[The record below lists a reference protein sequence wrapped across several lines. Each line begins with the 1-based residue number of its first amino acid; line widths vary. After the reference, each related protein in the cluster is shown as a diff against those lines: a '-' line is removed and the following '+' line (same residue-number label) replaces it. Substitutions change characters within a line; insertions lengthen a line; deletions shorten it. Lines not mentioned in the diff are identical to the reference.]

1 MKKTSK
7 ARKAIKITVLS
18 ILGVIAAALIIIS
31 NILYGRVSTI
41 SSVKQLGEGMYT
53 VNYRHD
59 YQLDKALE
67 SGIDDERSLLK
78 FICDEMYFGYQV
90 DANLEKYACS
100 AFVTKTP
107 DGKYLG
113 GRSFGLGGTD
123 TLCVYTHPSDGY
135 ASISTVSTDMLN
147 VGADNAYPTTSLEG
161 RAALLAAPYIAVDGM
176 NEKGLFTALLDLSM
190 GETHMETGNRDLT
203 VTMAV
208 RLLIDRA
215 ATVDEAIE
223 LLRNYDIHTGHGW
236 TQHLFVGDA
245 SGDGAVIEWH
255 KGQMKVVK
263 SPICTNFRL
272 SSKLA
277 QDDPTGM
284 CERFDILHDT
294 LEKHPENTPGDAMD
308 MLEAVKQEYDNNI
321 HTEWSIVYH
330 LTDFSMDISV
340 DMDFDNVYHL
350 EIKDF

>member
-1 MKKTSK
+1 MKKKSK
-7 ARKAIKITVLS
+7 AGKIVKITLLS
-18 ILGVIAAALIIIS
+18 VLGVLVAAIAAAGIILSGRIATMASVKYVGSDLYTMNFQQDYHLEKALDS
-31 NILYGRVSTI
+31 NIKS
-41 SSVKQLGEGMYT
+41 
-53 VNYRHD
+53 
-59 YQLDKALE
+59 E
-67 SGIDDERSLLK
+67 SDLLR
-78 FICDEMYFGYQV
+78 FICDDMFFGYQV

-123 TLCVYTHPSDGY
+123 TICVYTHPGDGY

-147 VGADNAYPTTSLEG
+147 VGEGNAFSTTSLEG
-161 RAALLAAPYIAVDGM
+161 RAALLAAPYIPMDGM
-176 NEKGLFTALLDLSM
+176 NEKGLFTALLDLDM
-190 GETHMETGNRDLT
+190 GETHMNTGNRNLT

-223 LLRNYDIHTGHGW
+223 LLKNYDIHTGHGW

-245 SGDGAVIEWH
+245 NGDGAVIEWH
-255 KGQMKVVK
+255 KGQMKVAK

-272 SSKLA
+272 TSKLA
-277 QDDPTGM
+277 QEDPTGM
-284 CERFDILHDT
+284 CERFDILNDAIG
-294 LEKHPENTPGDAMD
+294 KHPENTPDDAMD
-308 MLEAVKQEYDNNI
+308 MLEAVKQEFDNNI

-350 EIKDF
+350 DIKDF

>member
-1 MKKTSK
+1 MKKKSK
-7 ARKAIKITVLS
+7 AGKIVKITLLS
-18 ILGVIAAALIIIS
+18 VLGVLVAAIAAAGIILSGRIATMASVKYVGSDLYTMNFQQDYHLEKALDS
-31 NILYGRVSTI
+31 NIKS
-41 SSVKQLGEGMYT
+41 
-53 VNYRHD
+53 
-59 YQLDKALE
+59 E
-67 SGIDDERSLLK
+67 SDLLR
-78 FICDEMYFGYQV
+78 FICDDMFFGYQV

-107 DGKYLG
+107 DGRYLG

-123 TLCVYTHPSDGY
+123 TICVYTHPGDGY

-147 VGADNAYPTTSLEG
+147 VGEGNAFSTTSLEG
-161 RAALLAAPYIAVDGM
+161 RAALLAAPYIPMDGM
-176 NEKGLFTALLDLSM
+176 NEKGLFTALLDLDM
-190 GETHMETGNRDLT
+190 GESHMNTGNRDLT

-223 LLRNYDIHTGHGW
+223 LLKNYDIHTGHGW

-245 SGDGAVIEWH
+245 NGDGAVIEWH
-255 KGQMKVVK
+255 KGQMKVAK

-272 SSKLA
+272 TSKLA
-277 QDDPTGM
+277 QEDPTGM
-284 CERFDILHDT
+284 CERFDILNDAIG
-294 LEKHPENTPGDAMD
+294 KHPENTPDDAMD
-308 MLEAVKQEYDNNI
+308 MLEAVKQEFDNNI

-350 EIKDF
+350 DIKDF

>member
-1 MKKTSK
+1 MKKKSK
-7 ARKAIKITVLS
+7 AKKIVKITLFSV
-18 ILGVIAAALIIIS
+18 LGVLVAAIAAAAF
-31 NILYGRVSTI
+31 ILYGRIATMA
-41 SSVKQLGEGMYT
+41 SVKYVGSDLYT
-53 VNYRHD
+53 MNFQQD
-59 YQLDKALE
+59 YHLDKALDANIKSE
-67 SGIDDERSLLK
+67 SDLLK
-78 FICDEMYFGYQV
+78 FICDDMFFGYQV

-272 SSKLA
+272 SSKMA

-284 CERFDILHDT
+284 CERFDILHDA

>member
-7 ARKAIKITVLS
+7 AKKVIKITVLS

-90 DANLEKYACS
+90 DSNIEKYACS

-107 DGKYLG
+107 DEKYLG

-147 VGADNAYPTTSLEG
+147 VGANNAYPTTSLEG

-350 EIKDF
+350 DIKDF

>member
-7 ARKAIKITVLS
+7 AKKVIKITVLS

-236 TQHLFVGDA
+236 TQHL
-245 SGDGAVIEWH
+245 
-255 KGQMKVVK
+255 VV
-263 SPICTNFRL
+263 
-272 SSKLA
+272 
-277 QDDPTGM
+277 
-284 CERFDILHDT
+284 
-294 LEKHPENTPGDAMD
+294 GDAMD

-350 EIKDF
+350 DIKDF

>member
-7 ARKAIKITVLS
+7 AKKVIKITVLS

-107 DGKYLG
+107 DEKYLG

-147 VGADNAYPTTSLEG
+147 VGANNAYPTTSLEG

-272 SSKLA
+272 SSKLT

-294 LEKHPENTPGDAMD
+294 LEKHPENTPDDAMD

-350 EIKDF
+350 DIKDF

>member
-18 ILGVIAAALIIIS
+18 ILGVITAALIIIS

-78 FICDEMYFGYQV
+78 FICDDMFFGYQV

-176 NEKGLFTALLDLSM
+176 NEKGLFTVLLDLSM
-190 GETHMETGNRDLT
+190 GETHMETGNRNLT

>member
-7 ARKAIKITVLS
+7 AKKVIKITVLS

-90 DANLEKYACS
+90 DSNIEKYACS
-100 AFVTKTP
+100 AFLTESP
-107 DGKYLG
+107 DEKYLG
-113 GRSFGLGGTD
+113 GHSFGLGGTD

-147 VGADNAYPTTSLEG
+147 VGANNAYPTTSLEG

-190 GETHMETGNRDLT
+190 GENHMETGNRDLT

>member
-7 ARKAIKITVLS
+7 AKKVIKITVLS

-59 YQLDKALE
+59 YQLDKAFE

-90 DANLEKYACS
+90 DSNIEKYACS

-107 DGKYLG
+107 DEKYLG

-147 VGADNAYPTTSLEG
+147 VGANNAYPTTSLEG

-284 CERFDILHDT
+284 CERFGILHDT
-294 LEKHPENTPGDAMD
+294 LEKHPENTPDDAMD

-350 EIKDF
+350 DIKDF

>member
-7 ARKAIKITVLS
+7 AKKVIKITVLS

-59 YQLDKALE
+59 YQLDKAFE

-107 DGKYLG
+107 DEKYLG

-147 VGADNAYPTTSLEG
+147 VGANNAYPTTSLEG

-284 CERFDILHDT
+284 CERFGILHDT
-294 LEKHPENTPGDAMD
+294 LEKHPENTPDDAMD

-350 EIKDF
+350 DIKDF

>member
-7 ARKAIKITVLS
+7 AKKVIKITVLS

-107 DGKYLG
+107 DEKYLG

-147 VGADNAYPTTSLEG
+147 VGANNAYPTTSLEG

-272 SSKLA
+272 SSKMA

-284 CERFDILHDT
+284 CERFDILHDA

>member
-7 ARKAIKITVLS
+7 AKKVIKITVLS

-31 NILYGRVSTI
+31 NILYGRIATMA
-41 SSVKQLGEGMYT
+41 SVKQLGEGMYT

-67 SGIDDERSLLK
+67 SGIEDERSLLK

-107 DGKYLG
+107 DEKYLG

-147 VGADNAYPTTSLEG
+147 VGANNAYPTTSLEG

-294 LEKHPENTPGDAMD
+294 LEKHPENTPDDAMD

-350 EIKDF
+350 DIKDF

>member
-7 ARKAIKITVLS
+7 AKKVIKITVLS

-31 NILYGRVSTI
+31 NILYGRIATMA
-41 SSVKQLGEGMYT
+41 SVKQLGEGMYT

-67 SGIDDERSLLK
+67 SGIEDERSLLK

-123 TLCVYTHPSDGY
+123 TLCVYTHPSDSY

-147 VGADNAYPTTSLEG
+147 VGANNAYPTTSLEG

-284 CERFDILHDT
+284 CERFGILHDT
-294 LEKHPENTPGDAMD
+294 LEKHPENTPDDAMD

-350 EIKDF
+350 DIKDF

>member
-1 MKKTSK
+1 MKKKSK
-7 ARKAIKITVLS
+7 AKKIVKITLFSV
-18 ILGVIAAALIIIS
+18 LGVLVAAIAAAAF
-31 NILYGRVSTI
+31 ILYGRIATMA
-41 SSVKQLGEGMYT
+41 SVKYVGSDLYT
-53 VNYRHD
+53 MNFQQD
-59 YQLDKALE
+59 YHLDKALDANIKSE
-67 SGIDDERSLLK
+67 SDLLK
-78 FICDEMYFGYQV
+78 FICDDMFFDYQV

-272 SSKLA
+272 SSKMA
-277 QDDPTGM
+277 QDDPTAM
-284 CERFDILHDT
+284 CERFDILHDA

>member
-1 MKKTSK
+1 MKKKSK
-7 ARKAIKITVLS
+7 AGKIVKITLLS
-18 ILGVIAAALIIIS
+18 VLGVLVAAIAAAGIILSGRIATMASVKYVGSDLYTMNFQQDYHLEKALDS
-31 NILYGRVSTI
+31 NIKS
-41 SSVKQLGEGMYT
+41 
-53 VNYRHD
+53 
-59 YQLDKALE
+59 E
-67 SGIDDERSLLK
+67 SDLLR
-78 FICDEMYFGYQV
+78 FICDDMFFGYQV

-123 TLCVYTHPSDGY
+123 TICVYTHPGDGY

-147 VGADNAYPTTSLEG
+147 VGEGNAFSTTSLEG
-161 RAALLAAPYIAVDGM
+161 RAALLAAPYIPMDGM
-176 NEKGLFTALLDLSM
+176 NEKGLFTALLDLDM
-190 GETHMETGNRDLT
+190 GETHMNTGNRDLT

-223 LLRNYDIHTGHGW
+223 LLKNYDIHTGHGW

-245 SGDGAVIEWH
+245 NGDGAVIEWH
-255 KGQMKVVK
+255 KGQMKVAK

-272 SSKLA
+272 TSKLA
-277 QDDPTGM
+277 QEDPTGM
-284 CERFDILHDT
+284 CERFDILNDAIG
-294 LEKHPENTPGDAMD
+294 KHPENTPDDAMD
-308 MLEAVKQEYDNNI
+308 MLEAVKQEFDNNI

-350 EIKDF
+350 DIKDF

>member
-7 ARKAIKITVLS
+7 AKKVIKITVLS

-107 DGKYLG
+107 DEKYLG

-147 VGADNAYPTTSLEG
+147 VGANNAYPTTSLEG

-294 LEKHPENTPGDAMD
+294 LEKHPENTPDDAMD

-350 EIKDF
+350 DIKDF

>member
-1 MKKTSK
+1 MKKKSK
-7 ARKAIKITVLS
+7 AKKIVKITLFSVLGV
-18 ILGVIAAALIIIS
+18 LVAVIAAAAF
-31 NILYGRVSTI
+31 ILYGRIATMA
-41 SSVKQLGEGMYT
+41 SVKCVGSDLYT
-53 VNYRHD
+53 MNFQQD
-59 YQLDKALE
+59 YHLDKALDANIKSE
-67 SGIDDERSLLK
+67 SDLLK
-78 FICDEMYFGYQV
+78 FICDDMFFGYQV

-107 DGKYLG
+107 DEKYLG

-161 RAALLAAPYIAVDGM
+161 RAALLATPYIAVDGM
-176 NEKGLFTALLDLSM
+176 NEKSLFTALLDLSM

-272 SSKLA
+272 SSKMA

-284 CERFDILHDT
+284 CERFDILHDA

>member
-7 ARKAIKITVLS
+7 AKKVIKITVLS
-18 ILGVIAAALIIIS
+18 IIGVIAAALIIIS

-67 SGIDDERSLLK
+67 SGIEDERSLLK

-147 VGADNAYPTTSLEG
+147 VGANNAYPTTSLEG

-294 LEKHPENTPGDAMD
+294 LEKHPENTPDDAMD

-350 EIKDF
+350 DIKDF

>member
-90 DANLEKYACS
+90 DSNIEKYACS

-107 DGKYLG
+107 DEKYLG

>member
-7 ARKAIKITVLS
+7 AKKVIKITVLS

-31 NILYGRVSTI
+31 NILYGRIATMA
-41 SSVKQLGEGMYT
+41 SVKQLGEGMYT

-67 SGIDDERSLLK
+67 LGIDDERSLLK

-90 DANLEKYACS
+90 DSNIEKYACS

-107 DGKYLG
+107 DEKYLG

-147 VGADNAYPTTSLEG
+147 VGANNAYPTTSLEG

-294 LEKHPENTPGDAMD
+294 LEKHPENTPDDAMD

-350 EIKDF
+350 DIKDF

>member
-1 MKKTSK
+1 MKKKSK
-7 ARKAIKITVLS
+7 AGKIVKITLLS
-18 ILGVIAAALIIIS
+18 VLGVLVAAIAAAGSILSGRIATMASVKYVGSDLYTMNFQQDYHLEKALDS
-31 NILYGRVSTI
+31 NIKS
-41 SSVKQLGEGMYT
+41 
-53 VNYRHD
+53 
-59 YQLDKALE
+59 E
-67 SGIDDERSLLK
+67 SDLLR
-78 FICDEMYFGYQV
+78 FICDDMFFGYQV

-123 TLCVYTHPSDGY
+123 TICVYTHPGDGY

-147 VGADNAYPTTSLEG
+147 VGEGNAFSTTSLEG
-161 RAALLAAPYIAVDGM
+161 RAALLAAPYIPMDGM
-176 NEKGLFTALLDLSM
+176 NEKGLFTALLDLDM
-190 GETHMETGNRDLT
+190 GETHMNTGNRDLT

-223 LLRNYDIHTGHGW
+223 LLKNYDIHTGHGW

-245 SGDGAVIEWH
+245 NGDGAVIEWH
-255 KGQMKVVK
+255 KGQMKVAK

-272 SSKLA
+272 TSKLA
-277 QDDPTGM
+277 QEDPTGM
-284 CERFDILHDT
+284 CERFDILNDAIG
-294 LEKHPENTPGDAMD
+294 KHPENTPDDAMD
-308 MLEAVKQEYDNNI
+308 MLEAVKQEFDNNI

-350 EIKDF
+350 DIKDF

>member
-7 ARKAIKITVLS
+7 AKKVIKITVLS

-107 DGKYLG
+107 DEKYLG

-147 VGADNAYPTTSLEG
+147 VGANNAYPTTSLEG

-272 SSKLA
+272 SSKMA

-284 CERFDILHDT
+284 CERFDILHDA
-294 LEKHPENTPGDAMD
+294 LEKHPENTPDDAMD

>member
-90 DANLEKYACS
+90 DSNIEKYACS

>member
-1 MKKTSK
+1 M
-7 ARKAIKITVLS
+7 
-18 ILGVIAAALIIIS
+18 
-31 NILYGRVSTI
+31 
-41 SSVKQLGEGMYT
+41 
-53 VNYRHD
+53 
-59 YQLDKALE
+59 
-67 SGIDDERSLLK
+67 
-78 FICDEMYFGYQV
+78 
-90 DANLEKYACS
+90 
-100 AFVTKTP
+100 
-107 DGKYLG
+107 
-113 GRSFGLGGTD
+113 GGTD

-245 SGDGAVIEWH
+245 
-255 KGQMKVVK
+255 
-263 SPICTNFRL
+263 
-272 SSKLA
+272 
-277 QDDPTGM
+277 
-284 CERFDILHDT
+284 
-294 LEKHPENTPGDAMD
+294 MD

-350 EIKDF
+350 DIKDF

>member
-67 SGIDDERSLLK
+67 LGIDDERSLLK

-90 DANLEKYACS
+90 DANLEKYACR

-107 DGKYLG
+107 DEKYLG

>member
-1 MKKTSK
+1 MKKKSK
-7 ARKAIKITVLS
+7 AKKIVKITLFSV
-18 ILGVIAAALIIIS
+18 LGVLVAAIAAAAF
-31 NILYGRVSTI
+31 ILYGRIATMA
-41 SSVKQLGEGMYT
+41 SVKYVGSDLYT
-53 VNYRHD
+53 MNFQQD
-59 YQLDKALE
+59 YHLDKALDANIKSE
-67 SGIDDERSLLK
+67 SDLLK
-78 FICDEMYFGYQV
+78 FICDDMFFGYQV

-161 RAALLAAPYIAVDGM
+161 RAALLATPYIAVDGM
-176 NEKGLFTALLDLSM
+176 NEKSLFTALLDLSM

-284 CERFDILHDT
+284 CERFDILHDRRDGYARGGQAGIRQQYP
-294 LEKHPENTPGDAMD
+294 HR
-308 MLEAVKQEYDNNI
+308 V
-321 HTEWSIVYH
+321 
-330 LTDFSMDISV
+330 V
-340 DMDFDNVYHL
+340 DRVPPDRFFDGHFRRHGL
-350 EIKDF
+350 